1 MCLLIQQ
8 AFTAL
13 LGDPGCVESLSSRR
27 FQPNIWNLHQILPE
41 KNGQEKALKL
51 KGWKIWLPCR
61 KSCHEALWINTR
73 RCSKAGYSK
82 ERHFW
87 SASKYQG
94 PTPSTATFLLRALT
108 QFTFHTSVSSV
119 GEMRQTVFPA
129 SWGWL
134 RDDRRSQQWRP
145 TTLLPCSVDRNF
157 THC

>member
-1 MCLLIQQ
+1 MCLLIPQ

-73 RCSKAGYSK
+73 QCSKAGYSK

-87 SASKYQG
+87 STSTRVQL
-94 PTPSTATFLLRALT
+94 PVRPHSCCVPLHNLLSTHRFPPSGKWDRQYFLPHGDGSEMTDGANNEDQQRCYHAVLIETSLT
-108 QFTFHTSVSSV
+108 VK
-119 GEMRQTVFPA
+119 
-129 SWGWL
+129 
-134 RDDRRSQQWRP
+134 
-145 TTLLPCSVDRNF
+145 
-157 THC
+157 